1 MRWKAGMW
9 VITFIFCSILLNGCD
24 SGTIRI
30 NIYDGNTQTVL
41 EARQGQTVRKLL
53 ADAGI
58 STEDRDQISPSL
70 DTSITAGEMGI
81 WIKRYADV
89 RIETDERTWAV
100 RMTGG
105 TVQDALD
112 EAGVQ
117 LVENDYI
124 NHSPQAYLT
133 DGMKISVAHRM
144 AVTLVADGKRKDCLT
159 QAHTVQ
165 ELLEEQRI
173 IMGELDRVMP
183 KKSADLQDGA
193 KIVVKRVEIREI
205 VETEPI
211 AFETNITYSASM
223 LAGTSQ
229 IIREGAD
236 GEKRVIYQVTYVDG
250 KEESRKAVKEE
261 IIKEAVAQE
270 MVQGSKPRGKTVV
283 SRQKV
288 DDCDG
293 SGHGFYIIT
302 YSDGSVEYQDY

>member
-1 MRWKAGMW
+1 
-9 VITFIFCSILLNGCD
+9 
-24 SGTIRI
+24 
-30 NIYDGNTQTVL
+30 
-41 EARQGQTVRKLL
+41 
-53 ADAGI
+53 
-58 STEDRDQISPSL
+58 
-70 DTSITAGEMGI
+70 
-81 WIKRYADV
+81 
-89 RIETDERTWAV
+89 
-100 RMTGG
+100 
-105 TVQDALD
+105 
-112 EAGVQ
+112 
-117 LVENDYI
+117 
-124 NHSPQAYLT
+124 
-133 DGMKISVAHRM
+133 
-144 AVTLVADGKRKDCLT
+144 
-159 QAHTVQ
+159 
-165 ELLEEQRI
+165 
-173 IMGELDRVMP
+173 MGELDRVTP
-183 KKSADLQDGA
+183 KKSAELQDGA

-229 IIREGAD
+229 ITKEGAD
-236 GEKRVIYQVTYVDG
+236 GEKRVTYQVTYVDG